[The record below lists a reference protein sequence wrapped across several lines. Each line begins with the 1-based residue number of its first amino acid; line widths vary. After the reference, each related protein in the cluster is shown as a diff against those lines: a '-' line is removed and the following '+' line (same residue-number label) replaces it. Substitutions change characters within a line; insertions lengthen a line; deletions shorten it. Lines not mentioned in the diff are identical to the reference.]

1 MQEHDTTIPEQENSE
16 RRRLDIAS
24 TTAPA
29 SLPPDVSMRSSQEL
43 ARSLQLNPAGPL
55 QEQILV
61 VHSPTANGAVH
72 ALPGVV
78 SKVHLC
84 ERDRETLGDAR
95 RKMRIA
101 QQLQDA
107 RDYDDESN
115 GYPLIVANSANLSG
129 SKRRAR

>member
-1 MQEHDTTIPEQENSE
+1 MSTFEKSLTEN
-16 RRRLDIAS
+16 AS
-24 TTAPA
+24 RF
-29 SLPPDVSMRSSQEL
+29 VEM
-43 ARSLQLNPAGPL
+43 SLQNWSFSSLSSSINRKTEDLTFPYG
-55 QEQILV
+55 V
-61 VHSPTANGAVH
+61 S
-72 ALPGVV
+72 GVV